1 MSREK
6 AFARLIAQKVL
17 KYFLRGLLLVLPV
30 VGTVWLVYYLITWID
45 NLLDFTNVPGLG
57 AVIIFI
63 SVTLIGAFGSGLLV
77 QPILDIIDDL
87 LERVPG
93 VKIIYT
99 SIKEFME
106 AFVGDKRKFKEPV
119 VVDMGNGLH
128 RMGFITQK
136 DLTIIDME
144 DHVTVYF
151 PHSYNFSGNV
161 YIVPGEKV
169 RHIDANPSDV
179 MKFVVT
185 GGVTELGAPTEEE
198 TSDTNHQN

>member
-1 MSREK
+1 MNREE
-6 AFARLIAQKVL
+6 AIAKIIVRKIL

-30 VGTVWLVYYLITWID
+30 FGTIWLVYYLITMID
-45 NLLDFTNVPGLG
+45 GFLDFTNVPGLG
-57 AVIIFI
+57 IVIIFTG
-63 SVTLIGAFGSGLLV
+63 VTLVGAFASGLLV
-77 QPILDIIDDL
+77 QPILDLIDDL

-99 SIKEFME
+99 SIKEFLE

-119 VVDMGNGLH
+119 VVNMGNGLH
-128 RMGFITQK
+128 RMGFVTQK
-136 DLTIIDME
+136 DLSIIDME
-144 DHVTVYF
+144 GYVTVYF

-161 YIVPGEKV
+161 YIIPSENV

-185 GGVTELGAPTEEE
+185 GGVTELGKEAVESEAGEEK
-198 TSDTNHQN
+198 TK

>member
-1 MSREK
+1 MSK
-6 AFARLIAQKVL
+6 AQAIVKLIAQKTL

-30 VGTVWLVYYLITWID
+30 VGTIWLVYFLVTKID

-57 AVIIFI
+57 IVIIFI
-63 SVTLIGAFGSGLLV
+63 GVTLIGAFGSGLLV
-77 QPILDIIDDL
+77 QPILDIVDDL

-144 DHVTVYF
+144 GYVTVYF

-161 YIVPGEKV
+161 YIVPAEKV
-169 RHIDANPSDV
+169 RHIDTNPSEV

-185 GGVTELGAPTEEE
+185 GGVTELGSGAGMEEDEE
-198 TSDTNHQN
+198 TK